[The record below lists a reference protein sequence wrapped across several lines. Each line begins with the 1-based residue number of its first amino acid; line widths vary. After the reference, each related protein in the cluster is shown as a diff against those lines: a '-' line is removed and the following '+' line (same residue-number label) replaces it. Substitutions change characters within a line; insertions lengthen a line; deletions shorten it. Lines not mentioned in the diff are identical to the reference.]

1 VTRICWQLAKLAL
14 HLVEPPERIA
24 VEGDLREAGANGLDA
39 LRDVLGLVVRRQAAL
54 WHNRRPWLALVGVA
68 GLTAVF
74 LSESLGHLG
83 VDAGVRLDTYL
94 RYGVHYETG
103 VTAGHDLVFLAITA
117 LALFAWSWTGAF
129 AIAALSGGAVWITLP
144 LFYLV
149 AMDSYRA
156 RLMIAGAV
164 TVKPGVPIALVVLGW
179 LLPLS
184 PLTLLFVLAAV
195 AGARR
200 GSRHALARRSSA
212 VLAVSVAA
220 LTVLVFWTGGW
231 YEAAAEAWSRGAWH
245 PNPWST
251 RLLPLLMMSWPTAY
265 VLATSWQRR
274 NQVSVH

>member
-1 VTRICWQLAKLAL
+1 MKRVCWQLAKLAL
-14 HLVEPPERIA
+14 HLVEPAERIA
-24 VEGDLREAGANGLDA
+24 VEGDLKEAGANGLAA

-54 WHNRRPWLALVGVA
+54 WQNWRPWLALIGVA

-74 LSESLGHLG
+74 LSESLVHLG
-83 VDAGVRLDTYL
+83 VDAGLRLDTYL
-94 RYGVHYETG
+94 RYGVRYETG
-103 VTAGHDLVFLAITA
+103 VTARNDLVFLAITT
-117 LALFAWSWTGAF
+117 LALLAWSWTGAL
-129 AIAALSGGAVWITLP
+129 ALAALSGRAVWITLP

-156 RLMIAGAV
+156 HLMVAGAV
-164 TVKPGVPIALVVLGW
+164 TVKPGVPVALLALGW

-184 PLTLLFVLAAV
+184 PLALLFVLAAV

-200 GSRHALARRSSA
+200 GSRHALAPRSSA
-212 VLAVSVAA
+212 VLASSVAA

-231 YEAAAEAWSRGAWH
+231 YEAAAETWSGGVWH

-265 VLATSWQRR
+265 ILATSWQRR
-274 NQVSVH
+274 NQISDR